1 MRDDKNIQNN
11 NPFEMPGKENP
22 FSTPEGYFESFN
34 DRLQGKIEEQ
44 ENPQKGKV
52 LHMLRPALGLVASFL
67 VVFLLLYVPLKIY
80 MPKIAEQYYS
90 KEQVVDTTEGMEA
103 ILAEIEDQFFL
114 FESTVTNETEELEPD
129 QIMDCIAMEIK
140 DYDLIFAES
149 LNN

>member
-1 MRDDKNIQNN
+1 MRDDKNIRNN
-11 NPFEMPGKENP
+11 NPFEMQGKENP

-34 DRLQGKIEEQ
+34 DRLQGRIEEE
-44 ENPQKGKV
+44 ENPQKRKV
-52 LHMLRPALGLVASFL
+52 IHLLRPALGLVASFL
-67 VVFLLLYVPLKIY
+67 VVFMLLYVPLKIY

-90 KEQVVDTTEGMEA
+90 KEQTVDTTEGMEA

-114 FESTVTNETEELEPD
+114 FESTITNETEELEPD
-129 QIMDCIAMEIK
+129 QIMDCVAMEIK